1 MKPFKISL
9 PIYVKSI
16 LLRMSIVLGFLQVT
30 RFLFYFYNSS
40 SFAEVFLNDFLCG
53 VWFDLVTIALVFL
66 PYYVLFLLPLPIRGE
81 RIHKLI
87 FKIGFHLLS
96 GIMVLLN
103 LIDCAYFPFTQKR
116 STRDLINQLLTGDDF
131 GQLAGTFLT
140 EYWFLCLYLIGF
152 VVLSELFYRKT
163 VFSFATWTNRRTN
176 FVKINSI
183 WLVLFVSV
191 FFIIGRGGI
200 RPKPLGVLDVI
211 SYASP
216 ENAALVLNTPFTF
229 LKTMAVNGIECK
241 SYMSK
246 ERELTL
252 FNPIRTSV
260 PAHILPDSTNVV
272 IIILESFGKEFV
284 GSLSGKKSY
293 SPFLDS
299 MLNEYLSYQY
309 AFANGKKSNEA
320 LPALLASIPTLMTKP
335 IFRRPMP
342 ITKFCYPN
350 LPKILSEVGYSS
362 AFFHGATNGSM
373 RFDSFAKTC
382 GLDRYYGRKEYAND
396 GHFDGVWAISD
407 AYFNPWA
414 AEQMSSLQ
422 PPFCSVLFTTSS
434 HHPYHIPEEFE
445 EQTISGPQKIC
456 VSISYADYALRLFF
470 DKARNQ
476 PWFKNTLLYL
486 SQITVQPAQRNAIIR
501 AQKCTESLL
510 AFITLKNI

>member
-1 MKPFKISL
+1 
-9 PIYVKSI
+9 
-16 LLRMSIVLGFLQVT
+16 
-30 RFLFYFYNSS
+30 
-40 SFAEVFLNDFLCG
+40 
-53 VWFDLVTIALVFL
+53 
-66 PYYVLFLLPLPIRGE
+66 
-81 RIHKLI
+81 
-87 FKIGFHLLS
+87 
-96 GIMVLLN
+96 
-103 LIDCAYFPFTQKR
+103 
-116 STRDLINQLLTGDDF
+116 
-131 GQLAGTFLT
+131 
-140 EYWFLCLYLIGF
+140 
-152 VVLSELFYRKT
+152 
-163 VFSFATWTNRRTN
+163 
-176 FVKINSI
+176 
-183 WLVLFVSV
+183 
-191 FFIIGRGGI
+191 
-200 RPKPLGVLDVI
+200 
-211 SYASP
+211 
-216 ENAALVLNTPFTF
+216 
-229 LKTMAVNGIECK
+229 MAVNGIECK

-476 PWFKNTLLYL
+476 PWFVADHSPASTTKRYNSRTEMYRIPLGFYHPQKHLIPEKRTEIAQQLDVYPTILDLLNVKKRYY
-486 SQITVQPAQRNAIIR
+486 SFGT
-501 AQKCTESLL
+501 SLL
-510 AFITLKNI
+510 QNTERHAFTHLQGSYYYYHGEEMMTFSMEKAQNLLNFTRGRISVPDSLRFYPKKVRKNEDRLKAILQRYARDVSSRKKGVKNRQLLPTL